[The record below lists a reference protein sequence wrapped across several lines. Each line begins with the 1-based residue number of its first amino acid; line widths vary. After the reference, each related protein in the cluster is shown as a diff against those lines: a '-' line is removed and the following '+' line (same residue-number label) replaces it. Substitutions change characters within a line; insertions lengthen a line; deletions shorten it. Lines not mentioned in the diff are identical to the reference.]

1 MESNRKGGMAPTGCF
16 KCGRPGHW
24 SRDCPSSS
32 ANPNPSSG
40 LKSAAFSSRS
50 SQQPPPEKPSAAAAT
65 SGKKAPRT
73 RPKLIPELLL
83 SDDGLGYVLR
93 HFPRAFKYHGR
104 GHEVNLFFVLVQIFT
119 YSLEVLLL
127 AFGQIPQL
135 VLVFCFQVADLGN
148 LIGLYAQWHSHLI
161 PYYSFDQFVH
171 KVEQVGASKRVRL
184 TSEYMSEFLCSSFC
198 FSHKRCISE
207 LNARVAR
214 GGDPTKLHEPPVEQV
229 APETEQDDPILED
242 PVADAVDPFLESHE
256 ADCIQE
262 EMFDEIYHKATEEGC
277 EILQQEQPHA
287 SEVNRQLCSTKEPVS
302 QNQEAAGCVSTST
315 KSQITEEQRARMEA
329 NRLRALQRAAA
340 RAGSASS

>member
-73 RPKLIPELLL
+73 RPKLTPELLL

-104 GHEVNLFFVLVQIFT
+104 GHE
-119 YSLEVLLL
+119 
-127 AFGQIPQL
+127 
-135 VLVFCFQVADLGN
+135 VADLGN

-171 KVEQVGASKRVRL
+171 KVEQVGASKRV
-184 TSEYMSEFLCSSFC
+184 
-198 FSHKRCISE
+198 KRCISE

-242 PVADAVDPFLESHE
+242 PVADAVDAVDPFLESHE

-262 EMFDEIYHKATEEGC
+262 EMFDEIYHKATEVTHLAFSSVARC

-340 RAGSASS
+340 RAGSAAS